1 MRPYYSNSK
10 NLFYHSA
17 SNLPILVNDVYNF
30 KVLLMDLDLNLIF
43 QIQTIEKIGFIPSNI
58 LPDWSNFDY
67 IDLLRYYMS
76 FQFTF
81 IMDGYYKAWQFGPY
95 KAEWL
100 L

>member
-1 MRPYYSNSK
+1 
-10 NLFYHSA
+10 
-17 SNLPILVNDVYNF
+17 
-30 KVLLMDLDLNLIF
+30 MDLDLNLIF

-81 IMDGYYKAWQFGPY
+81 IMDGYYKA
-95 KAEWL
+95 
-100 L
+100 